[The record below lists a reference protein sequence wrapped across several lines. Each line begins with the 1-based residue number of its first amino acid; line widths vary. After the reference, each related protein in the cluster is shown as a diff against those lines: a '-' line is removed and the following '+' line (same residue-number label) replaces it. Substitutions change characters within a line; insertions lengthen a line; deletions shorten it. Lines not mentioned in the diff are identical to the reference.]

1 MRGWLLMLLLLAMA
15 PSLQAVVETYEFS
28 DEITRE
34 RYQHFIADL
43 RCPKCQ
49 NQNLAGS
56 DAPIAEDLRREL
68 YRMLESGSSDKE
80 IIDFMVSRY
89 GDFVL
94 YKPRFNRETA
104 LLWLAPGLFLL
115 LGLAVALVIYRR
127 QKNSRIVEA
136 DDAPLTAEERQR
148 LSALLDEGDGGTND

>member
-1 MRGWLLMLLLLAMA
+1 MRRWYLLLLLVVA
-15 PSLQAVVETYEFS
+15 PMLQAVVETYEFS
-28 DEITRE
+28 DEATRQ

-56 DAPIAEDLRREL
+56 DAPIAADLRREL
-68 YRMLESGSSDKE
+68 YRMLEAGRSDKE
-80 IIDFMVSRY
+80 VVDFMVSRY

-104 LLWLAPGLFLL
+104 VLWLAPALFLA
-115 LGLAVALVIYRR
+115 LGAAVLLVIYRR
-127 QKNSRIVEA
+127 QKNSRLVEV
-136 DDAPLTAEERQR
+136 DDAPLSSEERER
-148 LSALLDEGDGGTND
+148 LQSLLNEGDGDRDDG